1 MRRKNTTSEMMKG
14 YLVDSLFWWMKKKP
28 FHDITIG
35 EIAKKAGV
43 NRSTY
48 YRHFYS
54 KEDIIAFGFERMMKE
69 YLEAVTAMGNISH
82 ETYLYEMFSHF
93 YRHKEELLLM
103 NRHGVAHLIL
113 GVLNRIFLAKASSS
127 DFSDQF
133 PLWYHTG
140 GIYHVFLLWFSFD
153 MEISPRIMTDLA
165 VKMFPADYRSI
176 LLREKPVKAQD

>member
-1 MRRKNTTSEMMKG
+1 
-14 YLVDSLFWWMKKKP
+14 
-28 FHDITIG
+28 
-35 EIAKKAGV
+35 
-43 NRSTY
+43 
-48 YRHFYS
+48 
-54 KEDIIAFGFERMMKE
+54 
-69 YLEAVTAMGNISH
+69 
-82 ETYLYEMFSHF
+82 
-93 YRHKEELLLM
+93 M